1 MERIEMLPS
10 CYRMTHIHIMCN
22 SHTLKQLDL
31 WIHQDDSM
39 YDTMTFRFWNF
50 RVWMKKKTTL
60 IHLETTMRTI
70 QGN

>member
-10 CYRMTHIHIMCN
+10 CYRMTHIRIMCN

-39 YDTMTFRFWNF
+39 YDTMTFRLWNF
-50 RVWMKKKTTL
+50 RVWMKKNNFDTFRNNHANDT
-60 IHLETTMRTI
+60 R
-70 QGN
+70 